1 MKTETPR
8 YTFKEVVDSLPAEK
22 RRADGTIS
30 KLLHRPLSFPLTLFF
45 LKAGWSANAVT
56 WLSIVCSV
64 AALGLTLFPYGTFHY
79 AAIGLYLLFG
89 TLDCVD
95 GNMARVLRARRQ
107 AVQADS
113 STAEASGVTTERAA
127 AIGEWVDALGGYIA
141 WTCILLSMGLSAVY
155 FGRTIPLIAEH
166 SLIWLGV
173 AGIGSSA
180 NLLTRLVFQSWRVA
194 SGETGRG
201 GVAGE
206 KRFSE
211 EIGITG
217 WLQIVYLAGLVSGMV
232 PAVLVLYTALFCAA
246 CVFTIFKMILKNA
259 R

>member
-1 MKTETPR
+1 M
-8 YTFKEVVDSLPAEK
+8 
-22 RRADGTIS
+22 
-30 KLLHRPLSFPLTLFF
+30 
-45 LKAGWSANAVT
+45 
-56 WLSIVCSV
+56 
-64 AALGLTLFPYGTFHY
+64 
-79 AAIGLYLLFG
+79 
-89 TLDCVD
+89 
-95 GNMARVLRARRQ
+95 RARRQ